1 MGRPPKQ
8 AVEMAKTSFN
18 LPKNLKTEFKLAAVK
33 EDRDMGVIV
42 AELIE
47 AYLKRRDPKW
57 SRQDRS
63 NG

>member
-1 MGRPPKQ
+1 
-8 AVEMAKTSFN
+8 MAKTSFN